1 MAVRFPFDVRLAVG
15 ITFVLALIAAS
26 APRPGYLTDREV
38 YERIGR
44 ELIIPDCS
52 SLHCT
57 RILAAWA
64 VEHLP
69 GPSAFNWKLY
79 AVVANAAAALGVAC
93 LCGWFGLPSA
103 ASRTAALL
111 VAFGAGTQLTLFDPH
126 TSDPFIYALTPWMM
140 LMLLEERVAAAG
152 VAGTIGILAKEF
164 AAAPLW
170 IFTLYAVLARRRD
183 LVLRGAAAASV
194 ASAAWLLLQ
203 VWLIVSHNYSFA
215 GSPSSQLFGGGYLVR
230 WVAELGPLRAIG
242 TLVLHLGPIGLLAA
256 AGFRRAPIA
265 LRRVALAAVP
275 AALAFSYVQQPDRA
289 LWNFQFAFVPLAV
302 VSLSDAK
309 RWHQVLFVTTYAVV
323 NLKAAANLPGAQVF
337 VPVAF
342 VLCAAASVLIARR
355 ALTAAQVAD
364 SAHDRTEWSS
374 RSAEGPSLRIRFA
387 AALSFIVL
395 GAALLMAADVA
406 VHRRLEEQSGLN
418 VRGYRGPVVKQ
429 KAPNEI
435 RVVVLGGSTAFGRTW
450 GGSIPAYLQDYLNN
464 GRLRQDAGYSPAGPI
479 SVVNLA
485 TPYDRPAAFAQT
497 LRDYDYL
504 QYDVVCLYLGHDDPV
519 PAGAIASGW
528 RRQSIVFRASGY
540 LPILPTLA
548 PWAQGADASARG
560 EFEATDPESDAA
572 IDALIDDVLARGKK
586 AIVATHPFIAGEAAR
601 HQDALAVHLASRLG
615 RNPRFAYLDLRR
627 TVEPGAGVIESD
639 GIHGTPLG
647 NTRIAESLSQSVFR
661 LLKS

>member
-15 ITFVLALIAAS
+15 VTLVLALIAAC

-57 RILAAWA
+57 RILAAWV

-79 AVVANAAAALGVAC
+79 AVVANAAAALGVAS
-93 LCGWFGLPSA
+93 LCVWFGLSSA

-152 VAGTIGILAKEF
+152 IAGTIGILAKEF

-170 IFTLYAVLARRRD
+170 IFTLYAALARRRD
-183 LVLRGAAAASV
+183 LVLRGAAAASM

-203 VWLIVSHNYSFA
+203 VWLIFSHNYSFA
-215 GSPSSQLFGGGYLVR
+215 GSPSSQLLGGGYLVR

-302 VSLSDAK
+302 ASLTDAK
-309 RWHQVLFVTTYAVV
+309 RWQQVLFVTTYAVV

-342 VLCAAASVLIARR
+342 ALCAAASVLIARS
-355 ALTAAQVAD
+355 ALAATQD
-364 SAHDRTEWSS
+364 GGSALDRPTLPAKFAE
-374 RSAEGPSLRIRFA
+374 RSTTRIRFA

-406 VHRRLEEQSGLN
+406 VHRRLEEIGAERARLSGTS
-418 VRGYRGPVVKQ
+418 RQTEGAGRDSRRGPGGQ
-429 KAPNEI
+429 H
-435 RVVVLGGSTAFGRTW
+435 RVRPQLGRVDPVL
-450 GGSIPAYLQDYLNN
+450 
-464 GRLRQDAGYSPAGPI
+464 PAGLSEQRTPQAGRRLQ
-479 SVVNLA
+479 SV
-485 TPYDRPAAFAQT
+485 RPDQ
-497 LRDYDYL
+497 
-504 QYDVVCLYLGHDDPV
+504 
-519 PAGAIASGW
+519 
-528 RRQSIVFRASGY
+528 RRQSR
-540 LPILPTLA
+540 
-548 PWAQGADASARG
+548 
-560 EFEATDPESDAA
+560 
-572 IDALIDDVLARGKK
+572 DALRSSGCVCSNPAGLRLP
-586 AIVATHPFIAGEAAR
+586 AI
-601 HQDALAVHLASRLG
+601 
-615 RNPRFAYLDLRR
+615 
-627 TVEPGAGVIESD
+627 
-639 GIHGTPLG
+639 
-647 NTRIAESLSQSVFR
+647 
-661 LLKS
+661 